1 MFPLPGG
8 PRNKRSASHKPVS
21 VTFVSARQL
30 PGSPVT
36 SEFVTC
42 ESLRMRAR
50 PARYVRRPRWACD
63 GAPSGGAA
71 NLR

>member
-36 SEFVTC
+36 SEVRD
-42 ESLRMRAR
+42 LRVPGMRAR